1 VKHSFGVAAGVNSR
15 QTAAVKFNTFVW
27 ELYKKSERGKKA
39 MRRFSNLTERFID
52 EWCRELPV
60 ELSEEDNDEV
70 VNEVSIKSVDLFKAG
85 MLNLKFVSS
94 EAANK
99 HLTDVLVAKGILWK
113 LDGEDESTNIELGAE
128 EWYDYVEAY
137 SLGFHLAQPEFFLPY
152 NFRGKF
158 DQLEEIHTEFGIPLP
173 PVPGKHN
180 KEGRGL
186 YYISINQVWR
196 EFRLLHGLSPV
207 EMCAF
212 LYDFAPQ
219 FTTPLDAGDLPTPSR
234 VWLVTGGAWDIDF
247 VDKASADTVK
257 TWGGNS
263 AVRRGDILM
272 MYLVAPRR
280 CIDSVW
286 RACSDGFIDPFSH
299 YHSNVTICGRI
310 KTEPV
315 TYAEL
320 KEDSLL
326 GQKSAV
332 RAHFQGPSS
341 KAAFTVEEYEA
352 ILKIMASKGQDIALL
367 PRIPVSNYSP
377 SVELLNER
385 DIEIHL
391 IEPFLKRLGFKESD
405 WVRQMPVKMGR
416 GERNYPDYAV
426 GAKTKRGEENAKM
439 LLESKYQL
447 SAHGE
452 FTEAF
457 YQTKS
462 YALRLQ
468 SKIMAMAAKEGVWVF
483 PPDNGNFDIKKSVQK
498 SWNDLNH
505 PDHFHEILQL
515 IGKDKIF
522 G

>member
-1 VKHSFGVAAGVNSR
+1 M
-15 QTAAVKFNTFVW
+15 KFNKFVW
-27 ELYKKSERGKKA
+27 QIYVQSEQGKKA
-39 MRRFSNLTERFID
+39 LDRFNNLTEEFID

-60 ELSEEDNDEV
+60 TLSEDDSEEV
-70 VNEVSIKSVDLFKAG
+70 VNEVFIRSVDLFKAG
-85 MLNLKFVSS
+85 MLNLKFGNL
-94 EAANK
+94 EEANK
-99 HLTDVLVAKGILWK
+99 YFNSALVPNGILYK
-113 LDGEDESTNIELGAE
+113 LEGEEEATYVELSAE
-128 EWYDYVEAY
+128 EWYDYVAAC
-137 SLGFHLAQPEFFLPY
+137 SLGFHLAQPELFLPY
-152 NFRGKF
+152 NFREKF
-158 DQLEEIHTEFGIPLP
+158 NQLEEIHAEFGIPLP
-173 PVPGKHN
+173 PVPGKHD
-180 KEGRGL
+180 KVGRGL
-186 YYISINQVWR
+186 YYISINQAWH
-196 EFRLLHGLSPV
+196 EFRLLNGLSPA

-219 FTTPLDAGDLPTPSR
+219 FTPPLNAGDLPTPSR
-234 VWLVTGGAWDIDF
+234 VWLFTGGSWDIDF

-257 TWGGNS
+257 AWGGNS

-286 RACSDGFIDPFSH
+286 RACSDGFIDPFFH
-299 YHSNVTICGRI
+299 YHSMVTACGRI

-352 ILKIMASKGQDIALL
+352 ILKIMEGKGQDISLL

-377 SVELLNER
+377 SVELLTER
-385 DIEIHL
+385 DVEVHL
-391 IEPFLKRLGFKESD
+391 IEPLLKRLGFKESD

-426 GAKTKRGEENAKM
+426 GAKTKRGEESAKM
-439 LLESKYQL
+439 VLESKYQL

-452 FTEAF
+452 FIDAF

-468 SKIMAMAAKEGVWVF
+468 STIMAMAAREGVWVF
-483 PPDNGNFDIKKSVQK
+483 PPQNGNFDIKKYVHK
-498 SWNDLNH
+498 GWGELNH

-515 IGKDKIF
+515 VGRDKVWGKDSIIAIATNCPPS
-522 G
+522 